1 MAGSSQT
8 YRAFEDATTVE
19 RTMKKA
25 HKLWESLGANDSF
38 AGRIGRWI
46 LYAIFAVL
54 AYQCVTLR
62 FDWQQQAIVG
72 ALTLILGLALY
83 TFSQAYVAT
92 LMLIVASMLTT
103 CRYAVWRVT
112 QVYGAVT
119 DPSSD
124 LKVVELF
131 FMFLLLAAEM
141 YAFAILLL
149 GFIQMIYPLRRP
161 PAPLPEDVEEWPDV
175 DLLIPTYNEPLSVV
189 RSTALA
195 SLNIDYPADKL
206 HVYLLDDGRRPEFRE
221 FCEKVGIGYVIR
233 PDNKHAKAGNI
244 NSALKRMTSPLVAI
258 FDCDHVPTRS
268 FLQVTAGWF
277 LKDKKLGMLQT
288 PHHFYSPD
296 PFERNLGNYRT
307 VPNEGEL
314 FYGLLQDG
322 NDLWNATFFCG
333 SCAVLRRTALD
344 EIGGIAVETVTEDAH
359 TSLRMQMRGWNTA
372 YINRP
377 QAAGLATESLSAHVG
392 QRIRWARGMIQI
404 LRVDNPLF
412 ARGLKLAQRLCYF
425 NAMVHFL
432 YALPRLI
439 FLTAPLVYM
448 LFGLRNIPGLW
459 ITISA
464 YAIPHLVLSTLT
476 NSRLQGKYRYSFWN
490 EIYETVLAPYILG
503 PTLLALIN
511 PKLGKFNVTA
521 KGGVVQKRYFDK
533 TIARPYGLLLLLNYI
548 GLAVAP
554 WRFLVH
560 NANHK
565 GAVLMNVFWIIF
577 NCIILGTANAV
588 AVEAQQ
594 RRGSVRLNRRMI
606 VSIRTSSGTTISGFS
621 SDLSLGG
628 GALTLEEPIALG
640 QDTAIEVIYTGLA
653 TVILPARV
661 VDSNGTR
668 LRFQYRQLT
677 LEQEEA
683 LTIALYSRA
692 DSWLTE
698 DHPRDRPLKSLAMI
712 VRLSL
717 RGMRYSFTGFLP
729 SRKSRSVAQGA
740 EIAAAFLLCLLLP
753 FHLYAE
759 QRKETELGH
768 SFHNVISVAD
778 TGFNAGLSLRGWD
791 AAARTSFVLSSSQV
805 AQTATLHLKYRFSP
819 EMIPGKSLL
828 TVAFNDTTL
837 TNLIMPA
844 ESAKASGTM
853 LSADIPVPAEL
864 LAVRNAL
871 EIHLRGHYLA
881 KCEDPNDERLWAK
894 IDPAS
899 TLEVAGVLLPLT
911 NSLEGLPAPFYEKE
925 QTTAVT
931 PIQFALDSDP
941 NLTMLQAAGVLA
953 SWFGV
958 QANSHG
964 LTFPVALG
972 SLPPGNVVLV
982 ARNDSPLVSNLGQ
995 HLQGSHLSMVENP
1008 VDHFGRVLIVSADTE
1023 DQLLDVTRTVALGRM
1038 KFSGSMAEVTPS
1050 AIPAPRK
1057 AADAPR
1063 WVQTTRPSSLW
1074 SYTQTNELSTSGS
1087 QPIASYVR
1095 IPPDLYFGDQDT
1107 VNLHL
1112 QYSLAH
1118 LSPAQAAY
1126 LRVAA
1131 NGSQVTYMPLAQKGA
1146 SGAIQNA
1153 EIPVPVSHLRP
1164 FANTLLFEFIFSNK
1178 TRQDFCTTIPPS
1190 NATGTILPS
1199 SSLDLHA
1206 FPHWTALPDLELF
1219 ANAGFP
1225 FTRFAGLSQTT
1236 VVMADHPSAREI
1248 QAMLDLL
1255 AYFGA
1260 QTGFPALQV
1269 EIGDTKSFDHD
1280 RDLLVI
1286 GTETS
1291 IPLTPA
1297 IRSALPLDMEDGILT
1312 PRTDSTLSVLKNLWR
1327 RISRLDPES
1336 MSDLHGV
1343 EQGARLDRSLGEP
1356 YDSVIQMTQSPA
1368 GRDRS
1373 IVAIILGKSSEDPFL
1388 SFLDVSSSTKINGNV
1403 SIQHG
1408 AQFDSFSV
1416 GPSAYYVG
1424 HISVLGKLRAR
1435 MHQAPWIGVLFPFAV
1450 GMLCA
1455 PWVHARLKD
1464 RAMKRLWGDLA

>member
-1 MAGSSQT
+1 
-8 YRAFEDATTVE
+8 
-19 RTMKKA
+19 MKKA
-25 HKLWESLGANDSF
+25 HELWESLGASDSF
-38 AGRIGRWI
+38 AGRFGRAV
-46 LYAIFAVL
+46 LYIIFAVL

-62 FDWQQQAIVG
+62 FDWKQQAIVG
-72 ALTLILGLALY
+72 SLTLILGLALF

-112 QVYGAVT
+112 QVYETVT

-124 LKVVELF
+124 LRVIELF

-161 PAPLPEDVEEWPDV
+161 PAPLPEDVDEWPDV

-189 RSTALA
+189 RSTTLA
-195 SLNIDYPADKL
+195 SINIDYPADKL
-206 HVYLLDDGRRPEFRE
+206 HVYLLDDGRRAEFRE

-233 PDNKHAKAGNI
+233 PDNNHAKAGNI
-244 NSALKRMTSPLVAI
+244 NSALKKMTSPLVAI

-333 SCAVLRRTALD
+333 SCAVLRRTALN

-412 ARGLKLAQRLCYF
+412 ARNLKLTQRLCYF

-459 ITISA
+459 ITIGA
-464 YAIPHLVLSTLT
+464 YAVPHLVLSTLT

-521 KGGVVQKRYFDK
+521 KGGVVAKRYFDK
-533 TIARPYGLLLLLNYI
+533 TIARPYGFLLLLNYL
-548 GLAVAP
+548 GLAIAP
-554 WRFLVH
+554 WRFFVH
-560 NANHK
+560 NADHK
-565 GAVLMNVFWIIF
+565 GAVLMNVFWIVF
-577 NCIILGTANAV
+577 NCVILGTANAV

-606 VSIRTSSGTTISGFS
+606 VSIRTHSKATASGIS

-628 GALTLEEPIALG
+628 GALTLEQAIALDPG
-640 QDTAIEVIYTGLA
+640 TPIEVIYTGA
-653 TVILPARV
+653 ETVILPAKV
-661 VDSNGTR
+661 VSNSGTS
-668 LRFQYRQLT
+668 LRFQYQPLT

-683 LTIALYSRA
+683 LTVVLYSRA

-698 DHPRDRPLKSLAMI
+698 DHPRDRPLKSLATI
-712 VRLSL
+712 IRLSF

-729 SRKSRSVAQGA
+729 SRKPDEIKQGA
-740 EIAAAFLLCLLLP
+740 EITAAFLLCLLP
-753 FHLYAE
+753 FLSTRLWAE
-759 QRKETELGH
+759 PQKEVVPTH
-768 SFHNVISVAD
+768 SFHNVISLSD
-778 TGFNAGLSLRGWD
+778 AGVNNGIRLQGWD
-791 AAARTSFVLSSSQV
+791 SAARTSFILSPSQV
-805 AQTATLHLKYRFSP
+805 AQTGTLHLKYQFSP
-819 EMIPGKSLL
+819 GMIPGKSLL

-837 TNLIMPA
+837 TNLVMPA
-844 ESAKASGTM
+844 ESSKADSAI
-853 LSADIPVPAEL
+853 LKADIPVPAEL
-864 LAVRNAL
+864 LAAQNAV
-871 EIHLRGHYLA
+871 EIHLRGHYAA

-894 IDPAS
+894 IASTS
-899 TLEVAGVLLPLT
+899 TLEVAGVLLPMT
-911 NSLEGLPAPFYEKE
+911 NNLENLPAPFYEKD
-925 QTTAVT
+925 QTIASK
-931 PIQFALDSDP
+931 PIQFALDSEP
-941 NLTMLQAAGVLA
+941 SSTQLEAAGILS

-958 QANSHG
+958 QANSHH
-964 LTFPVALG
+964 LTFPVTMGL
-972 SLPPGNVVLV
+972 LPAGNVVLV
-982 ARNDSPLVSNLGQ
+982 ARNDSLLSTTLGQ
-995 HLQGSHLSMVENP
+995 HLQGSHLSIIENP
-1008 VDHFGRVLIVSADTE
+1008 ADHFGRILIVSADSD
-1023 DQLLDVTRTVALGRM
+1023 DQLVALARTVAMGKR
-1038 KFSGSMAEVTPS
+1038 FSGSSAEVIPS
-1050 AIPAPRK
+1050 PLPSPRQVG
-1057 AADAPR
+1057 DSPR

-1074 SYTQTNELSTSGS
+1074 SYTQTNELSTDGS

-1107 VNLHL
+1107 VKLHL
-1112 QYSLAH
+1112 QYSTAH
-1118 LSPAQAAY
+1118 LSSTQNAY
-1126 LRVAA
+1126 MRVVA
-1131 NGSQVTYMPLAQKGA
+1131 NGSQVTYMPLAQKGGA
-1146 SGAIQNA
+1146 NAIQDT
-1153 EIPVPVSHLRP
+1153 EIPVPVGFLRP
-1164 FANTLLFEFIFSNK
+1164 FANTLLFQFIFSEKN
-1178 TRQDFCTTIPPS
+1178 RRDFCTAVPPS
-1190 NATGTILPS
+1190 SATGTILPS
-1199 SSLDLHA
+1199 SNLDLHS
-1206 FPHWTALPDLELF
+1206 FPHWTAMPDLELF

-1236 VVMADHPSAREI
+1236 VVLADHPSSREI
-1248 QAMLDLL
+1248 TAMLDLL

-1260 QTGFPALQV
+1260 QTGYPALRFRV
-1269 EIGDTKSFDHD
+1269 GDTKSFDQD

-1286 GTETS
+1286 GTESSLPTN
-1291 IPLTPA
+1291 A
-1297 IRSALPLDMEDGILT
+1297 AVAAALPLAMEERGLFH
-1312 PRTDSTLSVLKNLWR
+1312 RTDTTLSLLKSLWT
-1327 RISRLDPES
+1327 RISRLDPDS
-1336 MSDLHGV
+1336 FSDFHGV
-1343 EQGARLDRSLGEP
+1343 QEDSRLDRSLGEP
-1356 YDSVIQMTQSPA
+1356 FDSVIEMTKSPT
-1368 GRDRS
+1368 GRNRS
-1373 IVAIILGKSSEDPFL
+1373 VVAIILGKDTDDSFP
-1388 SFLDVSSSTKINGNV
+1388 SFLDVSSSTTINGNV
-1403 SIQHG
+1403 SVQHG
-1408 AQFDSFSV
+1408 RRFDSFLID
-1416 GPSAYYVG
+1416 PSTYNVG
-1424 HISVLGKLRAR
+1424 HISALGQLRAK

-1464 RAMKRLWGDLA
+1464 RAGKRLNGDLV

>member
-1 MAGSSQT
+1 MN
-8 YRAFEDATTVE
+8 
-19 RTMKKA
+19 KA
-25 HKLWESLGANDSF
+25 HQLWESLGASDSF
-38 AGRIGRWI
+38 AGRMGRLV
-46 LYAIFAVL
+46 LYVIFAVL

-72 ALTLILGLALY
+72 ALTLILGLALF

-112 QVYGAVT
+112 QVYEAVT

-124 LKVVELF
+124 LRILELF

-141 YAFAILLL
+141 YAFSILLL

-161 PAPLPEDVEEWPDV
+161 PAPLPEDIEEWPEV

-195 SLNIDYPADKL
+195 SINIDYPADKL
-206 HVYLLDDGRRPEFRE
+206 HVYLLDDGRRQEFRE
-221 FCEKVGIGYVIR
+221 FCERVGIGYVIR

-333 SCAVLRRTALD
+333 SCAILRRTALD

-359 TSLRMQMRGWNTA
+359 TSLRMQIRGWNTA

-412 ARGLKLAQRLCYF
+412 ARGLKLTQRLCYF

-459 ITISA
+459 ITIAA

-503 PTLLALIN
+503 PTLLALVN

-548 GLAVAP
+548 GLAIAP
-554 WRFLVH
+554 WRFLIH
-560 NANHK
+560 NADHK

-606 VSIRTSSGTTISGFS
+606 VSIRTSSGTTISGLS

-628 GALTLEEPIALG
+628 GALTLEQPIAL
-640 QDTAIEVIYTGLA
+640 DHNAAIEVIYTGLE
-653 TVILPARV
+653 TVILPAQV
-661 VDSNGTR
+661 VDSNGTK

-683 LTIALYSRA
+683 LTIVLYSRA

-740 EIAAAFLLCLLLP
+740 EITAALLLCLLLP
-753 FHLYAE
+753 IRIHA
-759 QRKETELGH
+759 QKVKDTEPVR
-768 SFHNVISVAD
+768 SFHNVISLSD
-778 TGFNAGLSLRGWD
+778 TGFNNGITLRGWD
-791 AAARTSFVLSSSQV
+791 SAARTSFVLSSSQV
-805 AQTATLHLKYRFSP
+805 AQSATLHLKYRFSP
-819 EMIPGKSLL
+819 GMIPGKSLL

-837 TNLIMPA
+837 TTLIMPA
-844 ESAKASGTM
+844 ESAKAEGTI
-853 LSADIPVPAEL
+853 LTASIPVPAEL
-864 LAVRNAL
+864 LSAQNAV
-871 EIHLRGHYLA
+871 EIHLRGHYPA
-881 KCEDPNDERLWAK
+881 KCENPNDERLWAK
-894 IDPAS
+894 IDPTS
-899 TLEVAGVLLPLT
+899 TLEVAGVLLPMT
-911 NSLEGLPAPFYEKE
+911 NSLENLPAPFYEKD
-925 QTTAVT
+925 QTIAST
-931 PIQFALDSDP
+931 PIQFALDSEP
-941 NLTMLQAAGVLA
+941 NPTLLQAAGVLS

-958 QANSHG
+958 QANSHH
-964 LTFPVALG
+964 LTFPVSVG
-972 SLPPGNVVLV
+972 SLPTGNVVVV
-982 ARNDSPLVSNLGQ
+982 ARNDSPLLATLGQ
-995 HLQGSHLSMVENP
+995 HLQEAHLSMVENP

-1023 DQLLDVTRTVALGRM
+1023 DQLLAVARTIALGK
-1038 KFSGSMAEVTPS
+1038 KFSGSTVEVFPS
-1050 AIPAPRK
+1050 AIPAMRQ

-1063 WVQTTRPSSLW
+1063 WVQTTGPSSLW
-1074 SYTQTNELSTSGS
+1074 SYTQTNELSTNGS

-1107 VNLHL
+1107 VKLRL

-1118 LSPAQAAY
+1118 LSPAETAY
-1126 LRVAA
+1126 MRVVA

-1146 SGAIQNA
+1146 SGTIQST
-1153 EIPVPVSHLRP
+1153 EIPVPVGYLRP

-1178 TRQDFCTTIPPS
+1178 TRSDFCNAIPPS
-1190 NATGTILPS
+1190 SATGTILPS
-1199 SSLDLHA
+1199 SNLDLHE
-1206 FPHWTALPDLELF
+1206 FPHWTAMPDLELF

-1225 FTRFAGLSQTT
+1225 FTRFAGLSQT
-1236 VVMADHPSAREI
+1236 MIILPDHPSSREI
-1248 QAMLDLL
+1248 TAMLDLL

-1260 QTGFPALQV
+1260 QTGYPALRV
-1269 EIGDTKSFDHD
+1269 EVGDTKSFDKD

-1286 GTETS
+1286 GTES
-1291 IPLTPA
+1291 NIPLTPA
-1297 IRSALPLDMEDGILT
+1297 MRAALPLDMEDGSLT
-1312 PRTDSTLSVLKNLWR
+1312 PRADTTLSALKSLWT

-1336 MSDLHGV
+1336 LSDIHGV
-1343 EQGARLDRSLGEP
+1343 QEGARLDRSLGEP
-1356 YDSVIQMTQSPA
+1356 YDSVIEMTQSPSQ
-1368 GRDRS
+1368 RNRS
-1373 IVAIILGKSSEDPFL
+1373 IVAVVLGKSTDDPFL
-1388 SFLDVSSSTKINGNV
+1388 PFLDVSSSTKINGNV

-1408 AQFDSFSV
+1408 SQFDSFSV
-1416 GPSAYYVG
+1416 DPSVYYVG
-1424 HISVLGKLRAR
+1424 RISVLGRLRAR

-1464 RAMKRLWGDLA
+1464 RAMKRLGGDLA